1 MNSSQRNITVVGAGA
16 IGGLIAARLARAASA
31 ANASGATI
39 NVLARGAHLEA
50 IRRDGLTILDDPESG
65 ARYTAR
71 VNATNDAAALGAQDL
86 VFVCLKGQALVQAAA
101 SLAPLVGPHT
111 HVVSAMNGVPWWF
124 LAESGG
130 TRATSD
136 ANDNRHLESVDPG
149 GAVTAAL
156 PPARASGCVV
166 HLSSSLAA
174 PGVIRKGKGNTLI
187 VGAASP
193 HATARAKEAC
203 ALLAQA
209 GFDVQATG
217 QIQHEIW
224 AKLWGNM
231 TMNPISALTRSSAD
245 VILDDPLTASLVKA
259 VMAEARTIGEALG
272 IGLAMSIEERNA
284 ITRKLGAFKTSMLQ
298 DVQAGR
304 TLEVEALL
312 GAPYELAQRVGVAA
326 PALGMLYGLARQL
339 DANLEA
345 ARRSAAPGEAR

>member
-16 IGGLIAARLARAASA
+16 IGGLIAARLARADNSA
-31 ANASGATI
+31 NI

-50 IRRDGLTILDDPESG
+50 IRRDGLTILEDPESG
-65 ARYTAR
+65 MRYTAR
-71 VNATNDAAALGAQDL
+71 VNAIDNAAALGAQDI

-111 HVVSAMNGVPWWF
+111 HIVSAMNGVPWWF
-124 LAESGG
+124 LASFGG
-130 TRATSD
+130 PHAAGD
-136 ANDNRHLESVDPG
+136 DRHLESVDPG

-156 PPARASGCVV
+156 PPAQASGCVV
-166 HLSSSLAA
+166 HLSSSIAA
-174 PGVIRKGKGNTLI
+174 PGVIRKGKGNLLI
-187 VGAASP
+187 VGAGSP
-193 HATARAKEAC
+193 RTAARAKEAC

-209 GFDVQATG
+209 GFEVQATG

-245 VILDDPLTASLVKA
+245 VILDDPLTAGLVKA
-259 VMAEARTIGEALG
+259 IMAEARTIGEALG
-272 IGLAMSIEERNA
+272 IGLAMTIEERNA

-298 DVQAGR
+298 DVEAGR

-312 GAPYELAQRVGVAA
+312 GAPYELAQRAGVAA
-326 PALGMLYGLARQL
+326 PSLGMLYGLARQL

-345 ARRSAAPGEAR
+345 ARRSPRAESP

>member
-1 MNSSQRNITVVGAGA
+1 MDSSQRSITVVGAGA
-16 IGGLIAARLARAASA
+16 IGGLIAARLARADNG
-31 ANASGATI
+31 ANLGPNVS
-39 NVLARGAHLEA
+39 VLARGAHLEA
-50 IRRDGLTILDDPESG
+50 IRRDGLTILEDPEQG
-65 ARYTAR
+65 MRYTAC
-71 VNATNDAAALGAQDL
+71 VNATDNAAELGAQDI

-111 HVVSAMNGVPWWF
+111 HIVSAMNGVPWWF
-124 LAESGG
+124 LAGFGG
-130 TRATSD
+130 KQAAGD
-136 ANDNRHLESVDPG
+136 DRHLESVDPG

-156 PPARASGCVV
+156 PPAQASGCVV
-166 HLSSSLAA
+166 HLSSSIAA
-174 PGVIRKGKGNTLI
+174 PGVIRKGKGNLLI
-187 VGAASP
+187 VGAASQRT
-193 HATARAKEAC
+193 TARAKEAC
-203 ALLAQA
+203 ALLAQV

-259 VMAEARTIGEALG
+259 IMAEARTIGEALG
-272 IGLAMSIEERNA
+272 IGLAMTIEERNA

-298 DVQAGR
+298 DVEAGR

-312 GAPYELAQRVGVAA
+312 GAPYELAQRAGVAA
-326 PALGMLYGLARQL
+326 PSLGMLYGLARQL

-345 ARRSAAPGEAR
+345 ARRAGASNSVR